1 MAIIY
6 ALINKEVIP
15 YVCAGKKVSVDFLHS
30 KTDFQ
35 MDKLHKWLDVDDDSL
50 PTILQAKKLAKCLHI
65 PFAGLYM
72 NTGDINIKTIPSTK
86 NYRTFDRSINVDDS
100 SFYIAICDVLQERD
114 FLIEESA
121 ELGIPLTLFSV
132 PSFFNDNP
140 IDWAHA
146 IRQHYAI
153 DLKDQYR
160 CTSSRK
166 FYLYLREKLEQN
178 GVFVQCF
185 TDVPVEI
192 VRGFAIYEQELPII
206 GINDDDR
213 PPAKSFSLI
222 HELVHLIKRESSV
235 CNVMFDAISAQK
247 EEVFCNA
254 VAGELLVPKD
264 ALMIFLKNGGYNKP
278 YTTDDIQ
285 RIADRFSVSKEV
297 IIRRLLDC
305 GKINDTEYKTY
316 SDEFRK
322 IIEKERE
329 EQRLARQAGLKTVF
343 GKSVSRDAIDR
354 TSSAVCKALYRGY
367 GEEVYSKRDI
377 AQHLGIAQK
386 HVDKFLREVSKWN
399 S

>member
-1 MAIIY
+1 MAIY

-15 YVCAGKKVSVDFLHS
+15 FVCAGKKVSVEFLRER
-30 KTDFQ
+30 TNFQ
-35 MDKLHKWLDVDDDSL
+35 IDKLNQWLDVTDATL

-72 NTGDINIKTIPSTK
+72 NTKDINIKAIPSIK
-86 NYRTFDRSINVDDS
+86 NYRTLDGCLSVDDS
-100 SFYIAICDVLQERD
+100 GFNIAICDVLQERD
-114 FLIEESA
+114 FLLEESA
-121 ELGIPLTLFSV
+121 ELSIPVPSFSV
-132 PSFFNDNP
+132 PSCTTDNP

-166 FYLYLREKLEQN
+166 FYLYLREKLEQK

-192 VRGFAIYEQELPII
+192 VRGFAIYEHKLPII

-235 CNVMFDAISAQK
+235 CNVMYNATSSQR

-264 ALMIFLKNGGYNKP
+264 ALMIVLRNGGYNKP
-278 YTTDDIQ
+278 YSTDDI
-285 RIADRFSVSKEV
+285 RLIADRFSVSKEV

-305 GKINDTEYKTY
+305 GKINDTEYQTY
-316 SDEFRK
+316 SDEFRR

-329 EQRLARQAGLKTVF
+329 EQRLARKAGIQTGF

-354 TSSAVCKALYRGY
+354 TSSVVCKMLYYGY
-367 GEEVYSKRDI
+367 GEEIYSKRDI
-377 AQHLGIAQK
+377 AQHLEIAPK
-386 HVDKFLREVSKWN
+386 HVDKFLMEVSKWN

>member
-1 MAIIY
+1 MAVY

-15 YVCAGKKVSVDFLHS
+15 YICAGKKVTVEYLHNS
-30 KTDFQ
+30 TNLR
-35 MDKLHKWLDVDDDSL
+35 MDKLNQWLDVTDATL

-72 NTGDINIKTIPSTK
+72 NTEDINIRAIPSIR
-86 NYRTFDRSINVDDS
+86 NYRTLAGSLSIDDS
-100 SFYIAICDVLQERD
+100 SFNIAICDVLQERD
-114 FLIEESA
+114 FLLEESV
-121 ELGIPLTLFSV
+121 ELGFPLSSFSV
-132 PSFFNDNP
+132 PSCSTDDP
-140 IDWAHA
+140 IDWANA

-160 CTSSRK
+160 CSSSRK
-166 FYLYLREKLEQN
+166 FYLYLREKLELK

-235 CNVMFDAISAQK
+235 CNVMYNATSSQR
-247 EEVFCNA
+247 EEIFCNA

-264 ALMIFLKNGGYNKP
+264 ALTVVLRNEGYNKP
-278 YTTDDIQ
+278 YTTDDI
-285 RIADRFSVSKEV
+285 RLIAGRFSVSKEV

-305 GKINDTEYKTY
+305 CKINDTEYKTY
-316 SDEFRK
+316 SDEFRR

-329 EQRLARQAGLKTVF
+329 EQKSARKAGLQTGF

-354 TSSAVCKALYRGY
+354 TSSVVCKALYYGY
-367 GEEVYSKRDI
+367 GEEIYSKRDI
-377 AQHLGIAQK
+377 AHHLGIAQK
-386 HVDKFLREVSKWN
+386 HVDKFLTEVSRWN

>member
-1 MAIIY
+1 MAIY
-6 ALINKEVIP
+6 ALINKEVLP
-15 YVCAGKKVSVDFLHS
+15 FVCAGKKVSTEFLHNRT
-30 KTDFQ
+30 KFQ
-35 MDKLHKWLDVDDDSL
+35 IDKLNKWLDVADDSL

-72 NTGDINIKTIPSTK
+72 NTADINIKTIPSPK
-86 NYRTFDRSINVDDS
+86 NYRTFDGSLSIDDS

-114 FLIEESA
+114 FLIEEST
-121 ELGIPLTLFSV
+121 ELGISVTPFSV
-132 PSFFNDNP
+132 PSCSTDSP
-140 IDWAHA
+140 IDLAHA

-153 DLKDQYR
+153 DLRDQYR

-166 FYLYLREKLEQN
+166 FYLYLREKLEQK

-206 GINDDDR
+206 GVNDDDR

-235 CNVMFDAISAQK
+235 CNIMYNATSSQR

-264 ALMIFLKNGGYNKP
+264 ALMIILKNGGYNKP

-285 RIADRFSVSKEV
+285 LIANRFSVSKEV

-305 GKINDTEYKTY
+305 GKISETEYRTY
-316 SDEFRK
+316 SDEFRRM
-322 IIEKERE
+322 IEKERE
-329 EQRLARQAGLKTVF
+329 EQRLARKAGLQIGF

-354 TSSAVCKALYRGY
+354 TSSAVCKALYYGY
-367 GEEVYSKRDI
+367 GEEIYSKRDI

-399 S
+399 N

>member
-50 PTILQAKKLAKCLHI
+50 PTILQAKKLATCLHI

-86 NYRTFDRSINVDDS
+86 NYRTFDGSINVDDS

-132 PSFFNDNP
+132 PSCFNDNP

-254 VAGELLVPKD
+254 VAGELLVPKE
-264 ALMIFLKNGGYNKP
+264 ALMIVLKNGGYNKP